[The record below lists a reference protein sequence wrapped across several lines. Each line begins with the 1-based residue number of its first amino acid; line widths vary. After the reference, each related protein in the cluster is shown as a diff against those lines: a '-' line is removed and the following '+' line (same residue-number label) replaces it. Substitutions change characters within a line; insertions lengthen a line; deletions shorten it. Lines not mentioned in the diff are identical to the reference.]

1 MATIMV
7 MSWADREREHGNGQ
21 EKMAAGRGKDGHN
34 EGRAGRVKL
43 DLDGDEA
50 HLHGQ
55 SLGRL
60 AVLYGQISPVGD
72 GFRARLLL

>member
-7 MSWADREREHGNGQ
+7 MSWADREREDGNGQ

-43 DLDGDEA
+43 GLHGDEA

-55 SLGRL
+55 SL